1 MLIMSLD
8 QIPRPL
14 IRPKAEEEGE
24 RKDKKEDR
32 FEESYDIAV
41 NKFFVDFMNRYE
53 KQIENG
59 DIGYVIQDLDSEIGR
74 LINGPNVKKR
84 GKEFAVIVARE
95 VLACMSVYFFA
106 YTDVKKQLL
115 DFKKDSEA
123 KRGIKRSLENFIES
137 GGEADYN

>member
-1 MLIMSLD
+1 MSLD

-14 IRPKAEEEGE
+14 IRSKAEEEGE

-74 LINGPNVKKR
+74 LINGPGVKKR
-84 GKEFAVIVARE
+84 GKEFAVIIA
-95 VLACMSVYFFA
+95 
-106 YTDVKKQLL
+106 
-115 DFKKDSEA
+115 
-123 KRGIKRSLENFIES
+123 I
-137 GGEADYN
+137 